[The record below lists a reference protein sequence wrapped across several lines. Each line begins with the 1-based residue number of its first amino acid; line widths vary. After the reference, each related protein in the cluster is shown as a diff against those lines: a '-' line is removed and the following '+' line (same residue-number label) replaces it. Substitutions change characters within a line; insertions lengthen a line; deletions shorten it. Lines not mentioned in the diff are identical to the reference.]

1 MPKLLQQLAK
11 AALSTSVPL
20 FGAPPRNDRGA
31 PLDEQTHVMLGILAR
46 AGRPT
51 LDQLGPT
58 RARAELRAQADLGKL
73 SPPPLHRVED
83 RRIDTPEA
91 DLPVRIYTP
100 RSGGVLPATVYF
112 HGGGFVIGD
121 LESHDA
127 LCRAL
132 ALRSGSVVVAVDYR
146 LAPEHPFPCAAHDAC
161 AAFRWTVANA
171 SALGID
177 PSRVAVAGDS
187 AGGNLAAVVAQV
199 MRDEGGVMPSFQLLI
214 YPAVDLTRSFES
226 HRTFRSGYFLT
237 ESLMDW
243 FLANYVSDPA
253 HMRDPKGSPI
263 VTRDLAGLPPAHVVT
278 AGFDPLRDEGEAYA
292 DALRAAG
299 VPATSRCYD
308 SLIHGFTAMGGL
320 VDAAAHAVD
329 DLGAHLHRALWP

>member
-1 MPKLLQQLAK
+1 MAKLLQRLAK
-11 AALSTSVPL
+11 AALSTAIPL
-20 FGAPPRNDRGA
+20 FGAPPRNDRGT
-31 PLDEQTHVMLGILAR
+31 PLDEQTHAMLGILAR

-51 LDQLGPT
+51 LDQLGAV
-58 RARAELRAQADLGKL
+58 RARAEMRAQADLGKL
-73 SPPPLHRVED
+73 APPPVHRVED
-83 RRIDTPEA
+83 RQIETPEA

-100 RSGGVLPATVYF
+100 RSDGVLPATVYF

-127 LCRAL
+127 LCRSL
-132 ALRSGSVVVAVDYR
+132 AVRSGSVVIAVDYR
-146 LAPEHPFPCAAHDAC
+146 LAPEHPFPCAADDAC

-171 SALGID
+171 SALGVD
-177 PSRVAVAGDS
+177 PSRIAVAGDS

-199 MRDEGGVMPSFQLLI
+199 MRDEGAVMPSFQLLI

-237 ESLMDW
+237 EALIDW

-299 VPATSRCYD
+299 VPTTSRCYD
-308 SLIHGFTAMGGL
+308 SLIHGFTGMGGL